1 MFDVA
6 RSLVFNLVTSLQY
19 IHFAEKFNAHCYC
32 AMVRIKLIT
41 SCTITVCSHLCSSV
55 KVTSDGMDSLVAL
68 SLGDMRRALN
78 ILQSTSMAHDEV
90 SEKTVYLC
98 TGQPL
103 PSDIA
108 QIVEWMLN
116 LDFSTAY
123 NSERM
128 VIYLYK
134 IVEGVMGVC
143 TVADLHMQKC

>member
-1 MFDVA
+1 MPITIVLWYI
-6 RSLVFNLVTSLQY
+6 LV
-19 IHFAEKFNAHCYC
+19 
-32 AMVRIKLIT
+32 T
-41 SCTITVCSHLCSSV
+41 SCTITVCSHLRSSV

-68 SLGDMRRALN
+68 SQGDMRRALN

-123 NSERM
+123 NSEC
-128 VIYLYK
+128 VVVYNI
-134 IVEGVMGVC
+134 IC
-143 TVADLHMQKC
+143 TTLCRGSTPL

>member
-1 MFDVA
+1 
-6 RSLVFNLVTSLQY
+6 
-19 IHFAEKFNAHCYC
+19 
-32 AMVRIKLIT
+32 
-41 SCTITVCSHLCSSV
+41 
-55 KVTSDGMDSLVAL
+55 MDSLAVL
-68 SLGDMRRALN
+68 SQGDMRRALN

-123 NSERM
+123 NSEC
-128 VIYLYK
+128 VAVYLKSVVGASAYT
-134 IVEGVMGVC
+134 C
-143 TVADLHMQKC
+143 TYVQQCVLT